1 MCNALHTLSKSS
13 EDWHAAIEY
22 ELNEALRSVLPL
34 LKVVTEFDHT
44 AKEMSYAAVADAIK
58 RTVRCIIG
66 LLAVKLGI
74 CFLVVPPSFNLA
86 K

>member
-1 MCNALHTLSKSS
+1 MADVCNALHTLSKSS

-44 AKEMSYAAVADAIK
+44 AKETSYAAVADAIK
-58 RTVRCIIG
+58 RTVRVIVVFV
-66 LLAVKLGI
+66 AV
-74 CFLVVPPSFNLA
+74 
-86 K
+86 